1 METFVTI
8 FDVLF
13 LGSALAA
20 VATLGVALV
29 TALRGRWV
37 HAGAILKRLGAAA
50 AAYEA
55 LVLIVAAASPQR
67 VLQVGEPWCFD
78 DWCLTV
84 EQVAKTP
91 APPQV
96 AYTVSLRISSR
107 ARRVTQRAKGAWI
120 YLIDRQGRRYEP
132 EPDASAVPLD
142 VLLQPGEAVTT
153 PRVFKVPAD
162 TGELGLITGHSGPYC
177 MFPGPLII
185 GSGGCVFHKPEMVRI
200 E

>member
-1 METFVTI
+1 MTI

-20 VATLGVALV
+20 VVTLGVALV
-29 TALRGRWV
+29 TALRGRRS
-37 HAGAILKRLGAAA
+37 HAGAILKRWGASV

-55 LVLIVAAASPQR
+55 LVLIVAGASPQR
-67 VLQVGEPWCFD
+67 VLRVGDPWCFD

-84 EQVAKTP
+84 EQVAKT
-91 APPQV
+91 AMPPQV
-96 AYTVSLRISSR
+96 AYHVSLRISSR

-120 YLIDRQGRRYEP
+120 YLIDGQGHRYEP

-142 VLLQPGEAVTT
+142 VLLQPGESVTT
-153 PRVFKVPAD
+153 SRVFRVPAKARA
-162 TGELGLITGHSGPYC
+162 LGLITCHGGPYC
-177 MFPGPLII
+177 IFPGPLII
-185 GSGGCVFHKPEMVRI
+185 GAGGCIFNKPDMVRI

>member
-1 METFVTI
+1 MTI

-20 VATLGVALV
+20 VAALGVALV

-37 HAGAILKRLGAAA
+37 HAGAILKRLGAAVV
-50 AAYEA
+50 AYEA
-55 LVLIVAAASPQR
+55 LVLIVAGVSPQR
-67 VLQVGEPWCFD
+67 VLQVGELWCFD
-78 DWCLTV
+78 DLCLTV
-84 EQVAKTP
+84 EQVAKMP
-91 APPQV
+91 APPQA

-132 EPDASAVPLD
+132 EADASAVPLD
-142 VLLQPGEAVTT
+142 VSLQPGESVATS
-153 PRVFKVPAD
+153 RVFKVPAEA
-162 TGELGLITGHSGPYC
+162 GELGLITGHGGPYC
-177 MFPGPLII
+177 IFPGPLII
-185 GSGGCVFHKPEMVRI
+185 GTGGCVFNKPDMVRI